1 MDNKEDIGLSIKGY
15 FEEALKPLKALR
27 KETKNQTDAMEELG
41 DAAEDTG
48 KKLKNAFDIKQLG
61 AWILSIQK
69 YTDSVIRL
77 TKRQVDYNKSMQ
89 KLQVAYGE
97 VNSSGEKL
105 VKTMADLSGL
115 DIAQLT
121 SSLGTFRQFTSSLG
135 LANEQASL
143 LAENMLKLTNDMA
156 SYYNEDT
163 VEMARKLVSG
173 LTGEA
178 ETLKILGADVSDNAV
193 KQKALALGI
202 QTNTTNMSLATKA
215 TLRYLLVIDQLK
227 NAQGNYAATI
237 NDVSTQT
244 KIWNAQIDTLKRQLG
259 AFLLPIL
266 QTMLPVLNGI
276 LMVVNELL
284 GMLLGLF
291 GIDVPMQSIVNKS
304 NDFKTNLE
312 GAGEAAKEAQKSLR
326 GFDKLNVIKT
336 PTKSGTGT
344 GTVGGVDPKALA
356 ALDEYNDKLKEA
368 HNRAVEIRNAI
379 MEWLGFGKDANGE
392 WKFMGVT
399 FGTIAASAAV
409 VGGVVLAVLKVIN
422 GIKSIQGIIN
432 KVFSL
437 GGSKDKGST
446 TGGGSSFKLPSW
458 KSLGKGLAEL
468 AVIITA
474 VEVYVAALGA
484 LVEKYPNIE
493 DWVETGTEVLVT
505 TFTGIAK
512 ILIPLAGLTGLSLLT
527 STGKVTYK
535 GLGELAVIIGGTSVV
550 VTAIGGIATL
560 VSPDIIR
567 TGTDALVVI
576 FEGIGKILIPLGL
589 LTGLSALAGIG
600 SEVIIPG
607 LGVLALIIGATGV
620 FVAAIGALITE
631 YPGIEEWIDKGIDI
645 LVKIFEGV
653 GRMVGALIGGVV
665 EGVIDAI
672 TNTLPSVG
680 TKLSEFAENAKGFF
694 ETVNNIDE
702 SAARGAECV
711 AKAILALTVANVLD
725 GISGIFGVLGT
736 IKTFATIVG
745 FGKAMNLYQK
755 ALGKD
760 FNADTVTASANAGK
774 AIAELVNSL
783 PKWSL
788 MGAIFTGSKDLS
800 TIVEPLPQFGK
811 AMNEYY
817 LAIKDIKPEIVE
829 NSANAG
835 KSLAELV
842 NSLPETSLWKK
853 ITGTGTSL
861 TKFSDDLVSF
871 GINFKI
877 YYGTLSFIK
886 FETVNAMN
894 DSLKVLIECL
904 KTIKANNLGDTAKNF
919 GKDLQKFATGIT
931 DLFKTKISSS
941 DANKIANSFGSSIG
955 TAIANGIKKK
965 LQVTN
970 IKLQDGSGKWAST
983 LGTYSLKAYAQG
995 GFPTK
1000 GDLFLANERVPEYVG
1015 SIGGQPAVANNDQI
1029 VDGISSGVAKAIM
1042 ATGRNVNVNIT
1053 AEGDTEGLLDF
1064 ISFKQKQKDRQYG
1077 F

>member
-1 MDNKEDIGLSIKGY
+1 MDNKEDIGLSIETHLG
-15 FEEALKPLKALR
+15 EALKSLKALR
-27 KETKNQTDAMEELG
+27 KETQNQTKATDELG

-97 VNSSGEKL
+97 VNSSGEQL

-163 VEMARKLVSG
+163 VEMARQLVSG

-178 ETLKILGADVSDNAV
+178 ETLKILGADVTDNAV

-266 QTMLPVLNGI
+266 QTMLPVLNGV

-336 PTKSGTGT
+336 PTKSGTGA
-344 GTVGGVDPKALA
+344 GTLGGVDPKALA
-356 ALDEYNDKLKEA
+356 ALNEYNDKLKEA
-368 HNRAVEIRNAI
+368 HNRAVAIRDTI
-379 MEWLGFGKDANGE
+379 MKWLGFGKVEGE
-392 WKFMGVT
+392 WKFLGVT

-422 GIKSIQGIIN
+422 GIKSIKGIID
-432 KVFSL
+432 KVL
-437 GGSKDKGST
+437 GKGGVKDKGST
-446 TGGGSSFKLPSW
+446 TGKGSSFQLPSW
-458 KSLGKGLAEL
+458 KNLGKGLAQL
-468 AVIITA
+468 ATIVTA
-474 VEVYVAALGA
+474 VEVYVVAVGA
-484 LVEKYPNIE
+484 LVEKYPKIE
-493 DWVETGTEVLVT
+493 DWIETGTKVLVT

-512 ILIPLAGLTGLSLLT
+512 ILIPLAGLTGLSYVT
-527 STGKVTYK
+527 STGKITYK

-550 VTAIGGIATL
+550 VAAIGKIAE
-560 VSPDIIR
+560 DISLETIK
-567 TGTDALVVI
+567 TGTDALVTI
-576 FEGIGKILIPLGL
+576 FIGIAKILIPLAAL
-589 LTGLSALAGIG
+589 EGLSYYTSIGGKVILAGLK
-600 SEVIIPG
+600 VIAEIVG
-607 LGVLALIIGATGV
+607 AVALV
-620 FVAAIGALITE
+620 VAAIGALITE
-631 YPGIEEWIDKGIDI
+631 YPGIEEWIDKGIDV
-645 LVKIFEGV
+645 LVKIFEGI
-653 GRMVGALIGGVV
+653 GRMIGSLIGGVV
-665 EGVIDAI
+665 EGIIDSI
-672 TNTLPSVG
+672 TKILPEVG
-680 TKLSEFAENAKGFF
+680 TRLSLFAENAKGFF
-694 ETVNNIDE
+694 KTVNNIDE

-711 AKAILALTVANVLD
+711 ADTILKLSAVSVLD
-725 GISGIFGVLGT
+725 GMTGLWGTLGK
-736 IKTFATIVG
+736 IKTFVSIIA

-800 TIVEPLPQFGK
+800 TIVDPLPQFGK

-1029 VDGISSGVAKAIM
+1029 VDGISAGVAKAIM